1 MTQPNAASEI
11 PPEVRAAFTS
21 ASIIALQELAGIEA
35 FADEPSSLAA
45 SLPVEVV
52 AASICLQ
59 RPLPGTLTL
68 ILTCETAS
76 KLAARYLPAGTTLVP
91 EIVDDVAGEFA
102 NVIAGQAKTILKG
115 TPYHFTLSTP
125 SVVRETQDFK
135 KPTCEATRCLA
146 VTFELGQMQ
155 LLVDLQA
162 CPGA

>member
-21 ASIIALQELAGIEA
+21 ASITALQELAGLEA
-35 FADEPSSLAA
+35 FADEPSSIAA

-52 AASICLQ
+52 AASIRLQ
-59 RPLPGTLTL
+59 RPHPGHLAL
-68 ILTCETAS
+68 VLSSETAS
-76 KLAARYLPAGTTLVP
+76 LLATRYLPAGTTLSR
-91 EIVDDVAGEFA
+91 EIIDDVAGEFA

-125 SVVRETQDFK
+125 SVVRETQDSG
-135 KPTCEATRCLA
+135 PAREAFRCLA
-146 VTFELGQMQ
+146 VTFELGQML
-155 LLVDLQA
+155 LLVDLES